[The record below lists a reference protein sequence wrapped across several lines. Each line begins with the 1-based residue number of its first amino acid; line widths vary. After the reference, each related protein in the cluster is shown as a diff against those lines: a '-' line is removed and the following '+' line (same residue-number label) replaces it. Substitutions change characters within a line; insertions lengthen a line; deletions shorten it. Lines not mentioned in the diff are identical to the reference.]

1 MSLPSWRDWLFS
13 AKVFLAAMLALYIAM
28 ALELPRPYWAM
39 ATVYVVSHPLTGA
52 TRSKAVYRIGG
63 TLLGA
68 SAAVILLPLFV
79 NAPTLLSLVV
89 ALWTGSLLSI
99 SLLDR
104 TPRSYLFMLSA
115 YTLPMIALPTL
126 NNPESIFDVALAR
139 SEEILLGILCASV
152 VSALLW
158 PGKVAPIISA
168 RIDSWMQDARSWA
181 GELLALPDDATAVQ
195 PRPTPMHASRHK
207 LAADILALD
216 QFISHLSYDTTSFA
230 MVKNAREL
238 RGRMSM
244 LLPILSS
251 LTETRQALVQ
261 QGDRV
266 PEGLRVLMQRVA
278 DWMAEP
284 ELDSCRKAVP
294 SLQRELASLK
304 QETASGDDWQ
314 SLLLAHALARLQ
326 SLINLWLD
334 CRLLQQLLAEEH
346 PTFSWKP
353 AYRHWP
359 VGGTARHFDYG
370 MVAFSSLQASVA
382 IFIAMQLWIQLGW
395 TDGSGAVIMA
405 AIASCFFAALDEPA
419 PMMRTFLIWALVS
432 IVLTTVLLFMVIP
445 AAYTFEMLVA
455 MLAIPFL
462 LVGTLFTR
470 PQFTMIAMMLTV
482 NTATFLSLQG
492 AYDTDFTAFFNGN
505 VATVVGVSFAL
516 LFSLLVRPFGIEL
529 AIRRLRRASWH
540 DLARMA
546 SGRVLGDYPQ
556 LTARMLDRLGQL
568 IPRLAANGHDQLPL
582 VFSELRTG
590 FSVLH
595 LQRDENKLP
604 DSAGAGV
611 QQVLDDVAA
620 HYHQALALRHAPQTD
635 KQLLQHIDVA
645 LNQVLGSGQ
654 RSNHAVQTVLNA
666 LVELRITLFPAAG
679 SFALAAPLPL
689 KHGELAP

>member
-1 MSLPSWRDWLFS
+1 MTLPSWRDWFFS
-13 AKVFLAAMLALYIAM
+13 AKVFAAAMLALFIAM

-68 SAAVILLPLFV
+68 SAAVVLTPLFV
-79 NAPTLLSLVV
+79 NAPTLLCLVV

-126 NNPESIFDVALAR
+126 NHPETIFDVALAR

-152 VSALLW
+152 VSALIW
-158 PGKVAPIISA
+158 PGKVAPIFSA
-168 RIDSWMQDARSWA
+168 RISSWMQDTRDWA
-181 GELLALPDDATAVQ
+181 CELLSPQQGGGAQAS
-195 PRPTPMHASRHK
+195 HASRHK

-230 MVKNAREL
+230 MVKHAREL

-261 QGDRV
+261 QAA
-266 PEGLRVLMQRVA
+266 GLPASLTALMQQVA
-278 DWMAEP
+278 DWMNDP
-284 ELDSCRKAVP
+284 DLHRSRQAVP
-294 SLQRELASLK
+294 ALQRQLAALK
-304 QETASGDDWQ
+304 QQIADGDDWQ
-314 SLLLAHALARLQ
+314 SLLIAHVLARVQ

-346 PTFSWKP
+346 PTFTWKP

-359 VGGTARHFDYG
+359 VGGTARHYDYG
-370 MVAFSSLQASVA
+370 MVAFSSLQASTA
-382 IFIAMQLWIQLGW
+382 IFLASQLWIGLGW
-395 TDGSGAVIMA
+395 TDGSGAVIMV

-546 SGRVLGDYPQ
+546 AGRGLDDYPQ

-568 IPRLAANGHDQLPL
+568 IPRLAASGHDQLPQA
-582 VFSELRTG
+582 FSELRTG

-595 LQRDENKLP
+595 LQRDENALSGP
-604 DSAGAGV
+604 AGLRV
-611 QQVLDDVAA
+611 QQVLDEVAA
-620 HYHQALALRHAPQTD
+620 HYRQALALRQQAPTRA
-635 KQLLQHIDVA
+635 QLLQRIDAA
-645 LNQVLGSGQ
+645 LDQVLAVSR
-654 RSNHAVQTVLNA
+654 RSDHHVLTVLNA
-666 LVELRITLFPAAG
+666 LVELRVTLFPAAG
-679 SFALAAPLPL
+679 SYAVAAPLPL
-689 KHGELAP
+689 ATGGVTP

>member
-1 MSLPSWRDWLFS
+1 MTFPSWRDWLFS
-13 AKVFLAAMLALYIAM
+13 AKVFAAAMLALFVAM

-68 SAAVILLPLFV
+68 AAAVILIPLFV
-79 NAPTLLSLVV
+79 NAPTLLCLVV

-126 NNPESIFDVALAR
+126 NNPETIFDVALAR

-152 VSALLW
+152 VSALVW
-158 PGKVAPIISA
+158 PGKVAPIFSA
-168 RIDSWMQDARSWA
+168 RINSWMQDARDWA
-181 GELLALPDDATAVQ
+181 CELL
-195 PRPTPMHASRHK
+195 TPPQGESAPQVHASRHK

-230 MVKNAREL
+230 MVKHAREL

-261 QGDRV
+261 QAA
-266 PEGLRVLMQRVA
+266 GLPAPLAALMQQVA
-278 DWMAEP
+278 DWMADP
-284 ELDSCRKAVP
+284 DLARSRQAVP
-294 SLQRELASLK
+294 VLQRQLAALK
-304 QETASGDDWQ
+304 QDIANGNDWQ
-314 SLLLAHALARLQ
+314 SLLIAHVLARVQ

-346 PTFSWKP
+346 PTFQWKP

-359 VGGTARHFDYG
+359 VGGTARHYDYG
-370 MVAFSSLQASVA
+370 MVAFSSLQASTA
-382 IFIAMQLWIQLGW
+382 IFLASQLWIQLGW
-395 TDGSGAVIMA
+395 TDGSGAVIMV

-419 PMMRTFLIWALVS
+419 PMMRIFLIWAVVS

-455 MLAIPFL
+455 MLAVPFL

-492 AYDTDFTAFFNGN
+492 AYDTDFNAFFNGN

-546 SGRVLGDYPQ
+546 AGRELDDYPQ
-556 LTARMLDRLGQL
+556 LTARMMDRLGQL
-568 IPRLAANGHDQLPL
+568 IPRLAASGHDQLPQA
-582 VFSELRTG
+582 FSELRTG

-595 LQRDENKLP
+595 LQRDENALP
-604 DSAGAGV
+604 GPAGQRV
-611 QQVLDDVAA
+611 QQVLDDVAV
-620 HYHQALALRHAPQTD
+620 HYRQALALRQQPQTRT
-635 KQLLQHIDVA
+635 QLLQRIDTA
-645 LNQVLGSGQ
+645 LDQVLSTSR
-654 RSNHAVQTVLNA
+654 RSDHHVLTVLNA
-666 LVELRITLFPAAG
+666 LVELRLTLFPAAG
-679 SFALAAPLPL
+679 SFAAADTLPL
-689 KHGELAP
+689 ATGGVTP

>member
-1 MSLPSWRDWLFS
+1 MTLPGWRDWLFS
-13 AKVFLAAMLALYIAM
+13 AKAFAAAMLALYLAM

-63 TLLGA
+63 TLIGA
-68 SAAVILLPLFV
+68 SAAVILMPLFV

-89 ALWTGSLLSI
+89 ALWTGTLLSI

-115 YTLPMIALPTL
+115 YTLPMIALPAL
-126 NNPESIFDVALAR
+126 NSPEGIFDLALAR
-139 SEEILLGILCASV
+139 SEEILVGILCASV
-152 VSALLW
+152 VSALVW
-158 PGKVAPIISA
+158 PGKVAPIFSA
-168 RIDSWMQDARSWA
+168 RIGSWLGDARDWA
-181 GELLALPDDATAVQ
+181 CELLQQSDAASQ
-195 PRPTPMHASRHK
+195 PAHASRHK

-251 LTETRQALVQ
+251 LTETKQALLRQ
-261 QGDRV
+261 PDGM
-266 PEGLRVLMQRVA
+266 PSGLSELMHEVA
-278 DWMAEP
+278 QWMASPDLAHLRRETP
-284 ELDSCRKAVP
+284 L
-294 SLQRELASLK
+294 LQRRLATLK
-304 QETASGDDWQ
+304 QQIASGDSWQ
-314 SLLLAHALARLQ
+314 ALLIAHGLARLQ

-334 CRLLQQLLAEEH
+334 CRLLQQLIAEEH
-346 PTFSWKP
+346 PTFQWKP

-359 VGGTARHFDYG
+359 VGGTARHYDYG
-370 MVAFSSLQASVA
+370 MMAFSSLQASAA
-382 IFIAMQLWIQLGW
+382 IFLASQLWIQLGW
-395 TDGSGAVIMA
+395 TDGSGAVIMV

-455 MLAIPFL
+455 MLAVPFL

-540 DLARMA
+540 DLAETSA
-546 SGRVLGDYPQ
+546 GRRLDDYSQ
-556 LTARMLDRLGQL
+556 LTARMLDRLGLL
-568 IPRLAANGHDQLPL
+568 IPRLAASGHDQLPQ
-582 VFSELRTG
+582 VFNELRAG

-595 LQRDENKLP
+595 LQRDENAQTGP
-604 DSAGAGV
+604 AGVAV
-611 QQVLDDVAA
+611 QQVLDAVQQ
-620 HYHQALALRHAPQTD
+620 HYRQALQQRQQPQAD
-635 KQLLQHIDVA
+635 VRLLQRIDTA
-645 LNQVLGSGQ
+645 LNQLLATGR
-654 RSNHAVQTVLNA
+654 RSDHHLLTVLNA

-679 SFALAAPLPL
+679 SYAMAASSPLPA
-689 KHGELAP
+689 GGSTP

>member
-1 MSLPSWRDWLFS
+1 MTLPGWRDWLFS
-13 AKVFLAAMLALYIAM
+13 AKAFVAAMLALYLAM

-68 SAAVILLPLFV
+68 TAAVIFIPLFV

-89 ALWTGSLLSI
+89 ALWTGTLLSI

-115 YTLPMIALPTL
+115 YTLPMIALPAL
-126 NNPESIFDVALAR
+126 NNPEGIFDLALAR
-139 SEEILLGILCASV
+139 SEEILVGILCASV
-152 VSALLW
+152 VSALVW
-158 PGKVAPIISA
+158 PGKVAPIFSA
-168 RIDSWMQDARSWA
+168 RIASWLGDARDWA
-181 GELLALPDDATAVQ
+181 CELLQQSDAASQ
-195 PRPTPMHASRHK
+195 PLHASRHK

-230 MVKNAREL
+230 VVKNAREL

-251 LTETRQALVQ
+251 LTETKQALLRQ
-261 QGDRV
+261 QDGM
-266 PEGLRVLMQRVA
+266 PAGLSELMHEVA
-278 DWMAEP
+278 HWMASP
-284 ELDSCRKAVP
+284 DLGHLRRDVP
-294 SLQRELASLK
+294 LLQRRLAALK
-304 QETASGDDWQ
+304 QQIASGDSWQ
-314 SLLLAHALARLQ
+314 ALLIAHGLARLQ

-334 CRLLQQLLAEEH
+334 CRLLQQLIAEEH
-346 PTFSWKP
+346 PTFQWKP

-359 VGGTARHFDYG
+359 VGGTARHYDYG
-370 MVAFSSLQASVA
+370 MMAFSALQASTA
-382 IFIAMQLWIQLGW
+382 IFLACQLWILLGW
-395 TDGSGAVIMA
+395 TDGSGAVIMV

-432 IVLTTVLLFMVIP
+432 IALTTVLLFMVIP

-455 MLAIPFL
+455 MLAVPFL

-540 DLARMA
+540 DLAETSA
-546 SGRVLGDYPQ
+546 GRRLDDYAQ
-556 LTARMLDRLGQL
+556 LTARMLDRLGLL
-568 IPRLAANGHDQLPL
+568 IPRLAASGHDQLPQ
-582 VFSELRTG
+582 VFNELRAG

-595 LQRDENKLP
+595 LQRDENAQTGP
-604 DSAGAGV
+604 AGVAV
-611 QQVLDDVAA
+611 QQVLDEVER
-620 HYHQALALRHAPQTD
+620 HYRQALAQRHEPQAD
-635 KQLLQHIDVA
+635 AHLLQSIDAA
-645 LNQVLGSGQ
+645 LNQVLAESR
-654 RSNHAVQTVLNA
+654 RSDHHVQTVLNA
-666 LVELRITLFPAAG
+666 LVELRITLFPVAG
-679 SFALAAPLPL
+679 SYAMAACPPLPA
-689 KHGELAP
+689 GGMTS

>member
-1 MSLPSWRDWLFS
+1 MTFPSWRDWFFS
-13 AKVFLAAMLALYIAM
+13 AKVFAAAMLALFIAM

-68 SAAVILLPLFV
+68 SAAVILMPLFV
-79 NAPTLLSLVV
+79 NAPTLLCLVV

-126 NNPESIFDVALAR
+126 NNPETIFDVALAR

-152 VSALLW
+152 VSALVW
-158 PGKVAPIISA
+158 PGKVAPIFSA
-168 RIDSWMQDARSWA
+168 RINSWMQDARDWA
-181 GELLALPDDATAVQ
+181 CELLTP
-195 PRPTPMHASRHK
+195 PRAEAAELAHASRHK

-230 MVKNAREL
+230 MVKHAREL

-261 QGDRV
+261 QAA
-266 PEGLRVLMQRVA
+266 GLPAPLAALMQQVA
-278 DWMAEP
+278 DWMADP
-284 ELDSCRKAVP
+284 DLAHSRQAVP
-294 SLQRELASLK
+294 VLQRQLAALK
-304 QETASGDDWQ
+304 QEIANGNDWQ
-314 SLLLAHALARLQ
+314 SLLAAHVLARLQ

-346 PTFSWKP
+346 PTFQWKP

-359 VGGTARHFDYG
+359 VGGTARHYDYG
-370 MVAFSSLQASVA
+370 MMAFSALQASAA
-382 IFIAMQLWIQLGW
+382 IFLASQLWIQLGW
-395 TDGSGAVIMA
+395 TDGSGAVIMV

-419 PMMRTFLIWALVS
+419 PMMRTFLIWAVVS

-455 MLAIPFL
+455 MLAVPFL

-492 AYDTDFTAFFNGN
+492 AYDTDFNAFFNGN

-546 SGRVLGDYPQ
+546 AGRKLDDYPQ

-568 IPRLAANGHDQLPL
+568 IPRLAASGHDQLPQA
-582 VFSELRTG
+582 FSELRTG

-595 LQRDENKLP
+595 LQRDENALP
-604 DSAGAGV
+604 GPAGQRV
-611 QQVLDDVAA
+611 QQVLDDVAV
-620 HYHQALALRHAPQTD
+620 HYRHALALRQQAPTRE
-635 KQLLQHIDVA
+635 QLLQRIDAA
-645 LNQVLGSGQ
+645 LDQVLATSR
-654 RSNHAVQTVLNA
+654 RSDHQVLTVLNA
-666 LVELRITLFPAAG
+666 LVELRLTLFPAAG
-679 SFALAAPLPL
+679 SFAVAAPLPL
-689 KHGELAP
+689 ATGGVTP

>member
-1 MSLPSWRDWLFS
+1 MTLPSWRDWLFS
-13 AKVFLAAMLALYIAM
+13 AKAFLAAMLALYLAM

-68 SAAVILLPLFV
+68 SAAVILTPLFV

-89 ALWTGSLLSI
+89 ALWTGSLLSV

-115 YTLPMIALPTL
+115 YTLPMIALPAL
-126 NNPESIFDVALAR
+126 NSPENIFDLALAR

-152 VSALLW
+152 VSALLF
-158 PGKVAPIISA
+158 PGKVAPIFSA
-168 RIDSWMQDARSWA
+168 RLNSWLGDARDWA
-181 GELLALPDDATAVQ
+181 CELLSVGTRSQAGG
-195 PRPTPMHASRHK
+195 HASRHK

-251 LTETRQALVQ
+251 LSETRQALLQ
-261 QGDRV
+261 YKDGI
-266 PEGLRVLMQRVA
+266 PAELTALMQQVA
-278 DWMAEP
+278 QWMSGD
-284 ELDSCRKAVP
+284 DSSAMRRQAP
-294 SLQRELASLK
+294 QLQRQLAALK
-304 QETASGDDWQ
+304 QEIASGDGWQ
-314 SLLLAHALARLQ
+314 ALLIAHGLARLQ

-334 CRLLQQLLAEEH
+334 CRLLQQLIVEEH

-359 VGGTARHFDYG
+359 VGGTARHYDYG
-370 MVAFSSLQASVA
+370 MMAFSSLQASAA
-382 IFIAMQLWIQLGW
+382 IFLASQLWIQLGW
-395 TDGSGAVIMA
+395 TDGSGAVIMV

-455 MLAIPFL
+455 MLALPFL

-540 DLARMA
+540 DLAETA
-546 SGRVLGDYPQ
+546 SGRRLEDYPQ

-595 LQRDENKLP
+595 LQRDENALP
-604 DSAGAGV
+604 GPAGV
-611 QQVLDDVAA
+611 RVQHVLDGVAA
-620 HYHQALALRHAPQTD
+620 HYHQALALRLQPQTAAG
-635 KQLLQHIDVA
+635 LLAQIDTA
-645 LNQVLGSGQ
+645 LAQVLAEP
-654 RSNHAVQTVLNA
+654 RRNDHHVLTVLNA
-666 LVELRITLFPAAG
+666 LVELRITLFPAAAG
-679 SFALAAPLPL
+679 YAMTAADLPLPA
-689 KHGELAP
+689 GGVSP

>member
-1 MSLPSWRDWLFS
+1 MTFPSWRDWFFS
-13 AKVFLAAMLALYIAM
+13 AKVFAAAMLALFIAM

-68 SAAVILLPLFV
+68 SAAVILMPLFV
-79 NAPTLLSLVV
+79 NAPTLLCLVV

-152 VSALLW
+152 VSALVW
-158 PGKVAPIISA
+158 PGKVAPIFSA
-168 RIDSWMQDARSWA
+168 RINSWMQDARDWA
-181 GELLALPDDATAVQ
+181 CELLALPQGEAA
-195 PRPTPMHASRHK
+195 PSAHASRHK

-230 MVKNAREL
+230 MVKHAREL

-261 QGDRV
+261 QGASV
-266 PEGLRVLMQRVA
+266 PDGLRVLMQQVA
-278 DWMAEP
+278 GWMAEP
-284 ELDSCRKAVP
+284 DLARSRQAVP
-294 SLQRELASLK
+294 VLQRQLAALK
-304 QETASGDDWQ
+304 QEIANGDDWQ
-314 SLLLAHALARLQ
+314 SLLIAHALARLQ

-346 PTFSWKP
+346 PTFRWKP

-359 VGGTARHFDYG
+359 VGGTARHYDYG
-370 MVAFSSLQASVA
+370 MMAFSSLQASAA
-382 IFIAMQLWIQLGW
+382 IFLASQLWIQLGW
-395 TDGSGAVIMA
+395 TDGSGAVIMV

-419 PMMRTFLIWALVS
+419 PMMRTFLIWAVVS

-455 MLAIPFL
+455 MLAVPFL

-492 AYDTDFTAFFNGN
+492 AYDTDFNAFFNGN

-546 SGRVLGDYPQ
+546 AGRELDDYPQ

-568 IPRLAANGHDQLPL
+568 IPRLAASGHDQLPQA
-582 VFSELRTG
+582 FSELRTG

-595 LQRDENKLP
+595 LQRDENALP
-604 DSAGAGV
+604 GPAGLRV

-620 HYHQALALRHAPQTD
+620 HYRHALALRQQAPSRE
-635 KQLLQHIDVA
+635 QLLQRIDAA
-645 LNQVLGSGQ
+645 LEQVLATSR
-654 RSNHAVQTVLNA
+654 RSDHHVLTVLNA
-666 LVELRITLFPAAG
+666 LVELRLTLFPAAG
-679 SFALAAPLPL
+679 SFAVAAPLPL
-689 KHGELAP
+689 ATGGVTP

>member
-1 MSLPSWRDWLFS
+1 MTLPSWRDWLFS
-13 AKVFLAAMLALYIAM
+13 AKAFAAAMLALYLAM
-28 ALELPRPYWAM
+28 ALALPRPYWAM

-89 ALWTGSLLSI
+89 ALWTGTLLSI

-115 YTLPMIALPTL
+115 YTLPMIALPAL
-126 NNPESIFDVALAR
+126 NSPEGIFDLALAR
-139 SEEILLGILCASV
+139 SEEILVGILCASV
-152 VSALLW
+152 VSALVW
-158 PGKVAPIISA
+158 PGKVAPIFSA
-168 RIDSWMQDARSWA
+168 RIASWLGDARDWA
-181 GELLALPDDATAVQ
+181 CELLQQGDAASQ
-195 PRPTPMHASRHK
+195 PSHASRHK

-251 LTETRQALVQ
+251 LTETKQALLQ
-261 QGDRV
+261 QQDGM
-266 PEGLRVLMQRVA
+266 PAGLTELMHAVA
-278 DWMAEP
+278 HWMASPDLGHLRRE
-284 ELDSCRKAVP
+284 VP
-294 SLQRELASLK
+294 VLQRRLAALK
-304 QETASGDDWQ
+304 QQIASGDSWQ
-314 SLLLAHALARLQ
+314 ALLIAHGLARLQ

-334 CRLLQQLLAEEH
+334 CRLLQQLIAEEH
-346 PTFSWKP
+346 PTFEWKP

-359 VGGTARHFDYG
+359 VGGTARHYDYG
-370 MVAFSSLQASVA
+370 MMAFSSLQASAA
-382 IFIAMQLWIQLGW
+382 IFLACLLWIQLGW
-395 TDGSGAVIMA
+395 TDGSGAVIMV

-432 IVLTTVLLFMVIP
+432 IALTTVLLFMVIP

-455 MLAIPFL
+455 MLAVPFL

-540 DLARMA
+540 DLAETSA
-546 SGRVLGDYPQ
+546 GRRLDDYAQ
-556 LTARMLDRLGQL
+556 LTARMLDRLGLL
-568 IPRLAANGHDQLPL
+568 IPRLAASGHDQLPQ
-582 VFSELRTG
+582 VFNELRAG

-595 LQRDENKLP
+595 LQREENAQ
-604 DSAGAGV
+604 AGPAGVAV
-611 QQVLDDVAA
+611 QQVLDAVER
-620 HYHQALALRHAPQTD
+620 HYRQALEQRQQPQAD
-635 KQLLQHIDVA
+635 VRLLQRIDAA
-645 LNQVLGSGQ
+645 LNQLLASGR
-654 RSNHAVQTVLNA
+654 RSDHHLLTVLNA

-679 SFALAAPLPL
+679 NYAMAASSPLPA
-689 KHGELAP
+689 GGSTP

>member
-1 MSLPSWRDWLFS
+1 MTLPSWRDWLFS
-13 AKVFLAAMLALYIAM
+13 AKAFAAAMLALYLAM
-28 ALELPRPYWAM
+28 ALALPRPYWAM

-89 ALWTGSLLSI
+89 ALWTGTMLSI

-115 YTLPMIALPTL
+115 YTLPMIALPAL
-126 NNPESIFDVALAR
+126 NSPEGIFDLALAR
-139 SEEILLGILCASV
+139 SEEILVGILCASV
-152 VSALLW
+152 VSALVW
-158 PGKVAPIISA
+158 PGKVAPIFSA
-168 RIDSWMQDARSWA
+168 RIASWLGDARDWA
-181 GELLALPDDATAVQ
+181 CELLQQGDAASQ
-195 PRPTPMHASRHK
+195 PSHASRHK

-251 LTETRQALVQ
+251 LTETKQALLQ
-261 QGDRV
+261 QQDGM
-266 PEGLRVLMQRVA
+266 PAGLTELMHAVA
-278 DWMAEP
+278 HWMASPDLGHLRRE
-284 ELDSCRKAVP
+284 VP
-294 SLQRELASLK
+294 VLQRRLAALK
-304 QETASGDDWQ
+304 QQIASGDSWQ
-314 SLLLAHALARLQ
+314 ALLIAHGLARLQ

-334 CRLLQQLLAEEH
+334 CRLLQQLIAEEH
-346 PTFSWKP
+346 PTFEWKP

-359 VGGTARHFDYG
+359 VGGTARHYDYG
-370 MVAFSSLQASVA
+370 MMAFSSLQASAA
-382 IFIAMQLWIQLGW
+382 IFLACLLWIQLGW
-395 TDGSGAVIMA
+395 TDGSGAVIMV

-432 IVLTTVLLFMVIP
+432 IALTTVLLFMVIP

-455 MLAIPFL
+455 MLAVPFL

-540 DLARMA
+540 DLAETSA
-546 SGRVLGDYPQ
+546 GRRLDDYAQ
-556 LTARMLDRLGQL
+556 LTARMLDRLGLL
-568 IPRLAANGHDQLPL
+568 IPRLAASGHDQLPQ
-582 VFSELRTG
+582 VFNELRAG

-595 LQRDENKLP
+595 LQREENAQ
-604 DSAGAGV
+604 AGPAGVAV
-611 QQVLDDVAA
+611 QQVLDAVER
-620 HYHQALALRHAPQTD
+620 HYRQALEQRQQPQAD
-635 KQLLQHIDVA
+635 VRLLQRIDAA
-645 LNQVLGSGQ
+645 LNQLLASGR
-654 RSNHAVQTVLNA
+654 RSDHHLLTVLNA

-679 SFALAAPLPL
+679 NYAMAASSPLPA
-689 KHGELAP
+689 GGSTP

>member
-1 MSLPSWRDWLFS
+1 MTLPSWRDWLFS
-13 AKVFLAAMLALYIAM
+13 AKAFAAAMLALYLAM
-28 ALELPRPYWAM
+28 ALALPRPYWAM

-89 ALWTGSLLSI
+89 ALWTGTLLSI

-115 YTLPMIALPTL
+115 YTLPMIALPAL
-126 NNPESIFDVALAR
+126 NSPEGIFDLALAR
-139 SEEILLGILCASV
+139 SEEILVGILCASV
-152 VSALLW
+152 VSALVW
-158 PGKVAPIISA
+158 PGKVAPIFSA
-168 RIDSWMQDARSWA
+168 RIASWLGDARDWA
-181 GELLALPDDATAVQ
+181 CELLQQGDAASQ
-195 PRPTPMHASRHK
+195 PSHASRHK

-251 LTETRQALVQ
+251 LTETKQALLQ
-261 QGDRV
+261 QQDGM
-266 PEGLRVLMQRVA
+266 PAGLSELMHAVA
-278 DWMAEP
+278 HWMASPDLGHLRRE
-284 ELDSCRKAVP
+284 VP
-294 SLQRELASLK
+294 VLQRRLAALK
-304 QETASGDDWQ
+304 QQIASGDSWQ
-314 SLLLAHALARLQ
+314 ALLIAHGLARLQ

-334 CRLLQQLLAEEH
+334 CRLLQQLIAEEH
-346 PTFSWKP
+346 PTFEWKP

-359 VGGTARHFDYG
+359 VGGTARHYDYG
-370 MVAFSSLQASVA
+370 MMAFSSLQASAA
-382 IFIAMQLWIQLGW
+382 IFLACLLWIQLGW
-395 TDGSGAVIMA
+395 TDGSGAVIMV

-432 IVLTTVLLFMVIP
+432 IALTTVLLFMVIP

-455 MLAIPFL
+455 MLAVPFL

-540 DLARMA
+540 DLAETSA
-546 SGRVLGDYPQ
+546 GRRLDDYAQ
-556 LTARMLDRLGQL
+556 LTARMLDRLGLL
-568 IPRLAANGHDQLPL
+568 IPRLAASGHDQLPQ
-582 VFSELRTG
+582 VFNELRAG

-595 LQRDENKLP
+595 LQREENAQ
-604 DSAGAGV
+604 AGPAGVAV
-611 QQVLDDVAA
+611 QQVLDAVER
-620 HYHQALALRHAPQTD
+620 HYRQALEQRQQPQAD
-635 KQLLQHIDVA
+635 VRLLQRIDAA
-645 LNQVLGSGQ
+645 LNQLLASGR
-654 RSNHAVQTVLNA
+654 RSDHHLLTVLNA

-679 SFALAAPLPL
+679 NYAMAASSPLPA
-689 KHGELAP
+689 GGSTP

>member
-1 MSLPSWRDWLFS
+1 MKLPTWRDWLFS
-13 AKVFLAAMLALYIAM
+13 VKAFAAAMLALYIAM

-52 TRSKAVYRIGG
+52 TRSKAAYRIGG

-68 SAAVILLPLFV
+68 TASVLLVPLFV

-89 ALWTGSLLSI
+89 ALWTGTLLSI

-115 YTLPMIALPTL
+115 YTLPMIALPAL
-126 NNPESIFDVALAR
+126 NAPQGIFDLALAR
-139 SEEILLGILCASV
+139 SEEILVGILCASV
-152 VSALLW
+152 VSALVF
-158 PGKVAPIISA
+158 PGKVAPIFGA
-168 RIDSWMQDARSWA
+168 RIQSWMDDARQWA
-181 GELLALPDDATAVQ
+181 GDLLLEDSALRNQ
-195 PRPTPMHASRHK
+195 PQQASRHK

-216 QFISHLSYDTTSFA
+216 QFISHLSYDTTSIA

-251 LTETRQALVQ
+251 LTDTKKTLLQLEHGIPAALTRQMQQVARWMNTADLAALKA
-261 QGDRV
+261 
-266 PEGLRVLMQRVA
+266 EVA
-278 DWMAEP
+278 P
-284 ELDSCRKAVP
+284 
-294 SLQRELASLK
+294 LQRQLAQLK
-304 QETASGDDWQ
+304 QDIASGNDWQ
-314 SLLLAHALARLQ
+314 ALLIAHGLARLQ
-326 SLINLWLD
+326 SLVNLWLD
-334 CRLLQQLLAEEH
+334 CRVLQQLIVEEH
-346 PTFSWKP
+346 SSAEWKP

-359 VGGTARHFDYG
+359 VGGTARHYDYG
-370 MVAFSSLQASVA
+370 MMAFSALQASVA
-382 IFIAMQLWIQLGW
+382 IFLACQLWIGLGW

-405 AIASCFFAALDEPA
+405 AVASCFFAALDEPA
-419 PMMRTFLIWALVS
+419 PMMRTFLVWAVVS

-455 MLAIPFL
+455 MLALPFL
-462 LVGTLFTR
+462 LVGTLFTK

-540 DLARMA
+540 DLAETA
-546 SGRVLGDYPQ
+546 SGRQLNDYPR
-556 LTARMLDRLGQL
+556 LTSRMLDRLGLL
-568 IPRLAANGHDQLPL
+568 IPRLAASGHDQLQT
-582 VFSELRTG
+582 VFAELRTG

-595 LQRDENKLP
+595 LQREEPRL
-604 DSAGAGV
+604 SAASASQV
-611 QQVLDDVAA
+611 QQVLDGVAR
-620 HYHQALALRHAPQTD
+620 HYHQGLASARQLKLHPDASLCQGID
-635 KQLLQHIDVA
+635 EAMAQLL
-645 LNQVLGSGQ
+645 SQ
-654 RSNHAVQTVLNA
+654 RQGHDHHLVNALNA
-666 LVELRITLFPAAG
+666 LIELRITLFPAAP
-679 SFALAAPLPL
+679 ALVAAAVPLP
-689 KHGELAP
+689 HGGDTP